1 MGTVELSGKTD
12 QMLEGGG
19 GGVLT
24 LRWTR
29 IPSRVD

>member
-1 MGTVELSGKTD
+1 MGTGELSGKPD
-12 QMLEGGG
+12 QILEGG

>member
-19 GGVLT
+19 GVLT

>member
-1 MGTVELSGKTD
+1 MGSGELSGKPD
-12 QMLEGGG
+12 QILEG